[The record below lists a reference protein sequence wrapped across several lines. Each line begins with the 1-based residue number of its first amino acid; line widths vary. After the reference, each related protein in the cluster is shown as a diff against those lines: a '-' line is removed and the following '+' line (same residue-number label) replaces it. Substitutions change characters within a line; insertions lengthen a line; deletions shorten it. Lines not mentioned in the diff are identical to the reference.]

1 MFSRFFI
8 NRPIFST
15 VIALVI
21 IMAGA
26 ISIKL
31 LPVQEYPSITPPQ
44 IVVTAIYPG
53 ADADTLAKTVAAPLE
68 ESINGVD
75 DMIYMSSTLSPSGRM
90 TLNVFFE
97 IGKDKDQ
104 AKVDVNNRVQLAL
117 SRLPEEVRRQ
127 GISVKAQSPDIL
139 KFLTFTSKDGV
150 HDVAF
155 IHNYL
160 KINMV
165 DDLKRIPGIGDV
177 IVFGD
182 RDYAIRI
189 WFDPQ
194 KLSFYHLSPLE
205 VINIIREQ
213 NNQYATGSLGA
224 EPLKSGTVYKY
235 TIKTKGR
242 FTSPKEFEEIIIR
255 SNTDGSALRLKDVA
269 KVTLGMSSYNVK
281 SSYNLEPMVGMGI
294 FLAPGA
300 NALDVSEQVNKT
312 VDELMQRFPKDM
324 EYHVPYDTTPFV
336 KASIDEVLKTLYEAI
351 ILVVILIYIFLG
363 NWRATL
369 IPVIAIPVAIIGTF
383 AGLYAFGF
391 SINLLSLFALV
402 LAIGLVV
409 DDAIVV
415 VENVERNLHEN
426 KEISVKEATI
436 NAMKE
441 LTSPLIAIVLVL
453 SAVFV
458 PAALTQG
465 FSGEFYKQFALTIV
479 ISVTISGLVA
489 LTLTPALAALLL
501 KREEKPIWP
510 IRVFNRFF
518 GWVTDK
524 YTKTARLVIK
534 IGVFSLLLYGI
545 LIYAT
550 IEINKMLP
558 TGLVPTEDKG
568 VLMIFKYNMPG
579 TSLSQTDK
587 TTLDVE
593 KILMKNPLIEEV
605 AGVSGLDLSTMAFK
619 SDASFMFAKLTPW
632 DKRKD
637 PNDSSMAMA
646 GKLMGQ
652 FSTYKDALALA
663 FNPPPILGM
672 SMTDG
677 FEMWIQDRTGG
688 DLHQLDNYVKQIVE
702 EANKDPRLM
711 MVRSTLDTRTPQYM
725 LTVDREKVKSMHVNL
740 SDLYNTV
747 GAYFGKAYVND
758 FNLFSKVFHVDA
770 QAFGDFRKTLHDFK
784 AIYVKSLD
792 GRMVPVS
799 ELVHLKRVVGASVI
813 QRFNLFNAGY
823 VTGTATPGYTSGDA
837 MEAIREISAK
847 VLPKSGYTLSW
858 AGTSYQ
864 EDKLKNSSN
873 YTMVYAMIFVFLI
886 LAALYESWS
895 IPISVLLS
903 VPFALFGA
911 AGGIYLLKFMHLE
924 ADIYY
929 QVALITLIGLSAKN
943 AILIVEFAVERLKK
957 GYTLMDA
964 TLEAARLRFR
974 PIIMTS
980 FAFILGTLPLVLSS
994 GAGANSRHILGT
1006 SVVFG
1011 MVAATLIGVLFIP
1024 FLFYIVMW
1032 VKQKFT
1038 RFGNMGTL
1046 LKED

>member
-21 IMAGA
+21 LMAGA

-75 DMIYMSSTLSPSGRM
+75 DMIYMSSTLSPNGRM
-90 TLNVFFE
+90 TLNVFFK

-139 KFLTFTSKDGV
+139 KFLTFTSKGGV
-150 HDVAF
+150 HSVAF
-155 IHNYL
+155 IHNHL

-165 DDLKRIPGIGDV
+165 DDLKRIPGVGDV
-177 IVFGD
+177 MVFGD
-182 RDYAIRI
+182 RDYSIRI

-205 VINIIREQ
+205 VVNIVREQ
-213 NNQYATGSLGA
+213 NNQYAAGSLGA
-224 EPLKSGTVYKY
+224 EPLKNSTTYRY

-242 FTSPKEFEEIIIR
+242 YTTVKEFKNIIIR
-255 SNTDGSALRLKDVA
+255 SNPDGSTLRLKDVA

-281 SSYNLEPMVGMGI
+281 SSYNLKPMVGMGI

-300 NALDVSEQVNKT
+300 NALDVSEEVNKT
-312 VDELMQRFPKDM
+312 VDELMQRFPKDI
-324 EYHVPYDTTPFV
+324 EYKVPYDTTPFV

-351 ILVVILIYIFLG
+351 ILVTILIYVFLG

-415 VENVERNLHEN
+415 VENVERNLSEN
-426 KEISVKEATI
+426 KDISVKDATI

-510 IRVFNRFF
+510 IRKFNQFF
-518 GWVTDK
+518 SWTTDK
-524 YTKTARLVIK
+524 YTKTAKFVIK
-534 IGVFSLLLYGI
+534 IGVFSLILYGI
-545 LIYAT
+545 IIYAT
-550 IEINKMLP
+550 VEINKILP

-568 VLMIFKYNMPG
+568 VLMIFKFNMPG
-579 TSLSQTDK
+579 TSLSETDK
-587 TTLDVE
+587 TTLNVE
-593 KILMKNPLIEEV
+593 KILLKNPLIEEA
-605 AGVSGLDLSTMAFK
+605 AGVSGLDLMTMAFK
-619 SDASFMFAKLTPW
+619 SDASMMFAKLTSW

-637 PNDSSMAMA
+637 PDDSSMAMA

-652 FSTYKDALALA
+652 FYSYKDALVLA

-688 DLHQLDNYVKQIVE
+688 DLHQLDGYVKKIVA

-711 MVRSTLDTRTPQYM
+711 MVRSTLDTRTPQYE
-725 LTVDREKVKSMHVNL
+725 LTIDREKAKSMNVNL
-740 SDLYNTV
+740 TVLYNTI
-747 GAYFGKAYVND
+747 GAYFGKAYIND
-758 FNLFSKVFHVDA
+758 FNLFSKVFHVNA
-770 QAFGDFRKTLHDFK
+770 KAIGDFRRMADNFKT
-784 AIYVKSLD
+784 IYVKSLD
-792 GRMVPVS
+792 GNMIPVS
-799 ELVHLKRVVGASVI
+799 ELVSLKRVVGASVI

-823 VTGTATPGYTSGDA
+823 VTGSATPGHSSGDA
-837 MEAIREISAK
+837 MDAIKEISAK
-847 VLPKSGYTLSW
+847 ILPKSGYTLSW

-864 EDKLKNSSN
+864 EDKLKNSTN
-873 YTMVYAMIFVFLI
+873 YTMIYAMIFVFLI

-895 IPISVLLS
+895 IPISVVLS
-903 VPFALFGA
+903 VPFGLFGA

-957 GYTLMDA
+957 GYTLIDA
-964 TLEAARLRFR
+964 TLEAAKLRFR

-980 FAFILGTLPLVLSS
+980 LAFILGTLPLVLSS
-994 GAGANSRHILGT
+994 GAGANSRHILGA

-1011 MVAATLIGVLFIP
+1011 MTAATMIGVLFIP

-1038 RFGNMGTL
+1038 RSKQG
-1046 LKED
+1046 